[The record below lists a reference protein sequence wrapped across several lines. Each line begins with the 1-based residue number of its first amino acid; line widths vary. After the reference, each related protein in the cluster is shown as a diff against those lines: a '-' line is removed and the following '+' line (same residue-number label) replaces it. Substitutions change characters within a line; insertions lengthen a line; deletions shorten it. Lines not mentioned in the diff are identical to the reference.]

1 MIGWCPMPDE
11 AEQALGPY
19 AEVFG
24 WVCWDCD
31 AGDCFLCDEDP
42 AYCSCD
48 HGASDYLVSVMQ

>member
-1 MIGWCPMPDE
+1 MPDE

-19 AEVFG
+19 AEIFR
-24 WVCWDCD
+24 WVCWACD

-42 AYCSCD
+42 DYCSCD